1 MECPPKIVKI
11 AQTLLAANAGLTTTE
26 DQARLFMRLVAEQ
39 VVFELGPSFGLKAA
53 GPGRPQGPS
62 QIAYNNPA
70 VDVPFGG
77 WRILEGV
84 GNPNG
89 TPATVIARPIF
100 QTFPNQIFLAVT
112 GVDHLHTA
120 DAPKDLPP
128 APVPVQ
134 PDLSTIYDRLDQIER
149 TLKVIM
155 DDWSVVLDDIHRIDH
170 RRYVAKFL
178 GMTLVSV
185 PETVKKP
192 VSVPE

>member
-1 MECPPKIVKI
+1 MDCPLRVIEI
-11 AQTLLAANAGLTTTE
+11 AQTLYQQNSALTITE
-26 DQARLFMRLVAEQ
+26 ESARLFMRLVAEQ
-39 VVFELGPSFGLKAA
+39 VMFELGPSFGLKAA

-120 DAPKDLPP
+120 DAPKDVPP
-128 APVPVQ
+128 ISTVTAVQ
-134 PDLSTIYDRLDQIER
+134 LSRLYDRMDQLER
-149 TLKVIM
+149 TLKIIM
-155 DDWSVVLDDIHRIDH
+155 QDWPVVLDDVHRIDH
-170 RRYVAKFL
+170 RRYVASLF
-178 GMTLVSV
+178 GIRIVSV
-185 PETVKKP
+185 PE
-192 VSVPE
+192 